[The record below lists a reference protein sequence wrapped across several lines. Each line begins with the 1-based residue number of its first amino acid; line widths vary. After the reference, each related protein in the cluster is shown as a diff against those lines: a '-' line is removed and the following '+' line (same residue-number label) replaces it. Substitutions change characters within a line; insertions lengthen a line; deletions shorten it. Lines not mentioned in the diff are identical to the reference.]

1 MVAIIVTRNF
11 RMTDE
16 ERRAL
21 RNMEPRA
28 MEAFMVRQGRVMVQQ
43 ARKNIRTFG
52 TKASSVW
59 PKLSTAY
66 AKAKRKGWTPG
77 RGANKYAMLR
87 DTGYMYASLVG
98 LVSSDGRGRVS
109 VALDATGTRPGGPT
123 NADLLRYH
131 HKGSATLPRRS
142 PVQDMSLFERQF
154 AEALRLHLSGAR

>member
-1 MVAIIVTRNF
+1 MVAVVVTRRF
-11 RMTDE
+11 SMTDE

-21 RNMEPRA
+21 ANMEPRA
-28 MEAFMVRQGRVMVQQ
+28 MEAFMVKQGRNMVQQ

-52 TKASSVW
+52 TKASNVW

-87 DTGYMYASLVG
+87 DTGFMYASLVG

-109 VALDATGTRPGGPT
+109 VALDATGTPCVGAT
-123 NADLLRYH
+123 A
-131 HKGSATLPRRS
+131 SAAWSRVARLPPPVSACRWSVGAVFRRGDAWW
-142 PVQDMSLFERQF
+142 PSL
-154 AEALRLHLSGAR
+154 